1 MAIKKFK
8 LRLVGRIW
16 KICCYYVCT
25 KNVHFTFKNIYQQ
38 KDGIA
43 MWSPLGAVLTG
54 KFMLHL
60 EKTLMPKLEKL
71 I

>member
-1 MAIKKFK
+1 
-8 LRLVGRIW
+8 
-16 KICCYYVCT
+16 
-25 KNVHFTFKNIYQQ
+25 
-38 KDGIA
+38 

-60 EKTLMPKLEKL
+60 EKTLMSKLEKL